1 MRYALIDNSTLTAI
15 QRLLGDIAVKNKAIT
30 DMDILAYESYVE
42 AILFFDEIICI
53 DDYKKE
59 YSESRKKYF
68 PNIKFI
74 NKSLFD
80 YDGYVNQA
88 LQITDSIV
96 PKIESGEIT
105 EKAFSDFFKLLR
117 MNMVFTWDMSSSVYY
132 LTQKMLQVEGGLDLD
147 KYSKLNAAIYED
159 LIVKKRTETRFVEDK
174 YILRDASGKIDP
186 KKHTIIDKS
195 GSKVEAQ
202 ISKQV
207 FVFLSG
213 LNWLAQ
219 RTIFYTLLGDYL
231 HADVV
236 LHPIRQS
243 FNVNI
248 LSKLYSIPNA
258 KLIPLIDAMNN
269 ETNEAINKIKGLTEP
284 YVVSEQIPLFLI
296 WLVNKTKDPLR
307 VIDEAFELRNHDLFL
322 HARNR
327 LRELCILIEA
337 GNNEKY
343 IVEGNKL
350 VAEIEVLMNKITT
363 KYGVGTEQGIS
374 TSRFISF
381 WNTAATFL
389 FKLPKLPDIDYKIK
403 CLEFLKHVIP
413 VKGFKGVYRSLIED
427 LSAIERLGKYH
438 ELLSS
443 RIVLDEDADF
453 YKSKIELPE
462 YRKFK
467 SDWKIPMD

>member
-15 QRLLGDIAVKNKAIT
+15 QRLLGDIAIKNKAIT

-59 YSESRKKYF
+59 YSKSRKKYF

-74 NKSLFD
+74 DKSLFD
-80 YDGYVNQA
+80 YDGYVTQA
-88 LQITDSIV
+88 LQIADSIV
-96 PKIESGEIT
+96 PKIESGKINEGV
-105 EKAFSDFFKLLR
+105 FSDFFKLLR
-117 MNMVFTWDMSSSVYY
+117 MNMVFTWDMSESIYY
-132 LTQKMLQVEGGLDLD
+132 LTQKMLQLEGGLDIE

-159 LIVKKRTETRFVEDK
+159 LIVKRRTATQFVKDK
-174 YILRDASGKIDP
+174 YILRDANGEIDP

-202 ISKQV
+202 ISKQLL
-207 FVFLSG
+207 VFLSG

-243 FNVNI
+243 FNINI

-258 KLIPLIDAMNN
+258 KLRPLIDAMNN

-284 YVVSEQIPLFLI
+284 YVISEQIPLFLI
-296 WLVNKTKDPLR
+296 WLVNKTKDPIK
-307 VIDEAFELRNHDLFL
+307 VIDEAFILRDNELFFQ
-322 HARNR
+322 ARSK

-337 GNNEKY
+337 GNNERY

-350 VAEIEVLMNKITT
+350 VAEIKALMNKITT
-363 KYGVGTEQGIS
+363 RYGVGTDQGIS
-374 TSRFISF
+374 TSKFISF
-381 WNTAATFL
+381 WNTSAASL
-389 FKLPKLPDIDYKIK
+389 LKLPKLPDIDYKIK
-403 CLEFLKHVIP
+403 GLEFLKHVIP

-427 LSAIERLGKYH
+427 LSSIERLGKYN

-443 RIVLDEDADF
+443 KIVLDEDASF
-453 YKSKIELPE
+453 YPSKVELPK
-462 YRKFK
+462 YLKVK
-467 SDWKIPMD
+467 SSFKIPM